1 MDTEPTPETG
11 PKHRLDDTEPVPVPE
26 DETAPE
32 PEDGHELDEAGEP
45 IHVDVDPVIPTG
57 ICRHCPRG

>member
-1 MDTEPTPETG
+1 MEEIDPGPVREPNPN
-11 PKHRLDDTEPVPVPE
+11 PIY
-26 DETAPE
+26 DEA
-32 PEDGHELDEAGEP
+32 GHELDETGQP

>member
-11 PKHRLDDTEPVPVPE
+11 PKHRLDDTETVPE
-26 DETAPE
+26 PQDETVPE